1 MIETSQKKKK
11 NHRIHQIYFYLL
23 MIVLL
28 LLLLLTD
35 YNRLMEDNIED
46 IGQISQLIINEID
59 IPKKTCFIGNI
70 LIREWSK

>member
-23 MIVLL
+23 MIVL